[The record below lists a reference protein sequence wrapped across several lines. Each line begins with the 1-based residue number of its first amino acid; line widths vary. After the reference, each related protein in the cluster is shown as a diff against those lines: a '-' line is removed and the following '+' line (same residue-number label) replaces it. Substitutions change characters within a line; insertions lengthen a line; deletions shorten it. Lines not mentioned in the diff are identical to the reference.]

1 MCGTTGTADRDALV
15 RAAAL
20 AAIAD
25 AAPCIWRLA
34 TILSTLPTE
43 APVVEPGT
51 VSTDCVLRP
60 DTAFL
65 LQVFYGVASRCS
77 FRPISTTDRELLC
90 SSYCAIKKLFG
101 DLDNASNPLS
111 RLDCRSAA
119 CLYLGFIAIVLHFA
133 AAQPARDGRVWIF

>member
-1 MCGTTGTADRDALV
+1 M
-15 RAAAL
+15 
-20 AAIAD
+20 
-25 AAPCIWRLA
+25 
-34 TILSTLPTE
+34 
-43 APVVEPGT
+43 VEPGT